1 MAVWRRKRVRD
12 ERYWRRVAARATY
25 PIMARLAIGLAL
37 IGIAATLAAVVL
49 QW

>member
-1 MAVWRRKRVRD
+1 MTRRRRRRRD
-12 ERYWRRVAARATY
+12 ERYWRRVAARVAY

-37 IGIAATLAAVVL
+37 IGMAATLAAAVL